1 MELTK
6 QELLAMIKSEMASVA
21 GVALTDEDISKIGDK
36 IKGTMVDEINEKI
49 TKLTEVQE
57 NKIAKI
63 EQENKK
69 EPKWKGFN
77 DQLTAIRKAGTPNMG
92 IDKRLVEVKDITGMN
107 EGVGADGGFMIDPE
121 YSKEILFNAHE
132 AGIVAKD
139 CKRLSVAGNS
149 LILKA
154 IDETS
159 RVTGSRWGGIRG
171 YWVGEGTTA
180 TASAP
185 KFRRMQ
191 LTLNKLEV
199 ILYATDELLDD
210 APALTGLTTQ
220 GVGEEFAVL
229 LDDALISGT
238 GVGMPFGIL
247 NSAALVSQA
256 AETGQTADTVVA
268 ENIIK
273 MWNRVPSANRMKAKW
288 YINQDVE
295 VQLPSLHIKLGTA
308 AVPLF
313 VPPGNGIVNSPN
325 GSLYNRPLQPIE
337 QCKAIGDVGD
347 IILADMSQYLILEKT
362 VGILT
367 SSSVHVR
374 FLYDEKVFKFVL
386 RVEGQPMWNSAVT
399 PMNGSTTR
407 SPFVALAAR

>member
-6 QELLAMIKSEMASVA
+6 QELIAMFKSELANV
-21 GVALTDEDISKIGDK
+21 GVSLTDEDINKLSDK

-49 TKLTEVQE
+49 TKLTELQE
-57 NKIAKI
+57 SKIAKI
-63 EQENKK
+63 EQNSKK
-69 EPKWKGFN
+69 EAKWKGFN
-77 DQLTAIRKAGTPNMG
+77 EQLTAVRKAGTPNMG
-92 IDKRLVEVKDITGMN
+92 IDNRLIEVKNITGMN
-107 EGVGADGGFMIDPE
+107 EGVGADGGFLIDPE

-139 CKRLSVAGNS
+139 CRRLTVAGNT
-149 LILKA
+149 LVLKA
-154 IDETS
+154 IDESS
-159 RVTGSRWGGIRG
+159 RVAGSRWGGIQG
-171 YWVGEGTTA
+171 YWVSEGTTA

-199 ILYATDELLDD
+199 VLYATEELLED

-229 LDDALISGT
+229 LDEAIINGT
-238 GVGMPFGIL
+238 GVGCPLGIL
-247 NSAALVSQA
+247 NCGALVSQA
-256 AETGQTADTVVA
+256 IEAGQTADTVVA

-273 MWNRVPSANRMKAKW
+273 MWNRIPSGNRMKAKW
-288 YINQDVE
+288 YINQDIE
-295 VQLPSLHIKLGTA
+295 TQLPSLHIKLGTA
-308 AVPLF
+308 AVPVFL
-313 VPPGNGIVNSPN
+313 PPGQGLVTAPN
-325 GSLYNRPLQPIE
+325 GNLWGRPLQPIE

-347 IILADMSQYLILEKT
+347 IILADMSQFLILEKT
-362 VGILT
+362 VGIQT
-367 SSSVHVR
+367 SSSIHVR
-374 FLYDEKVFKFVL
+374 FLYDERVFKFVL
-386 RVEGQPMWNSAVT
+386 RVEGQPMWNKAIT